1 MEEESGESKNYWN
14 WKRLFCFRNIKRI
27 LSLSFAI
34 YNKFFPLFMKS
45 KISDILI
52 FSRLIIGFIIISLSV
67 IKIENYQ
74 IITVILLSIG
84 LLTDIFDGIIARH
97 LQVSTQKLRRLDST
111 VDQIFFISVGIAA
124 YIQCPEFF
132 KANASKIII
141 LAGSEALIYLVSFL
155 KFRKEVATHSIG
167 AKIWTL
173 LLFGTLI
180 QVILQC
186 QSIVLFNLCF
196 WVGLLTRAEIIA
208 ILLILKT
215 WANDVPSVFHS
226 IQLRKGKTIKKNKL
240 FNS

>member
-1 MEEESGESKNYWN
+1 MWHRFYLLESY
-14 WKRLFCFRNIKRI
+14 FTI
-27 LSLSFAI
+27 
-34 YNKFFPLFMKS
+34 FMKS
-45 KISDILI
+45 KIPGSLI
-52 FSRLIIGFIIISLSV
+52 FSRLIIGFIIIFLSV

-97 LQVSTQKLRRLDST
+97 LNISTQKLRRLDST
-111 VDQIFFISVGIAA
+111 VDQIFFISVGVAA
-124 YIQCPEFF
+124 YIQCPDFF
-132 KANASKIII
+132 KTNAYKIII

-173 LLFGTLI
+173 FLFGTLI
-180 QVILQC
+180 QIILQC
-186 QSIVLFNLCF
+186 QSVILFNLCF

-208 ILLILKT
+208 ILFILKT
-215 WANDVPSVFHS
+215 WTNDVPSVYHA

-240 FNS
+240 FNG

>member
-1 MEEESGESKNYWN
+1 
-14 WKRLFCFRNIKRI
+14 
-27 LSLSFAI
+27 
-34 YNKFFPLFMKS
+34 MKS
-45 KISDILI
+45 KIPVILI
-52 FSRLIIGFIIISLSV
+52 FSRLIIGFIIIALSL

-74 IITVILLSIG
+74 AITVVLLSIG
-84 LLTDIFDGIIARH
+84 LLTDIFDGIIARYLH
-97 LQVSTQKLRRLDST
+97 VSTQKLRRMDST
-111 VDQIFFISVGIAA
+111 VDQVFFISVGVAA

-132 KANASKIII
+132 KTNVSRISI
-141 LAGSEALIYLVSFL
+141 LAGAEALIYLVSFL

-186 QSIVLFNLCF
+186 RSIILFNLCF

-208 ILLILKT
+208 ILLLLKT
-215 WANDVPSVFHS
+215 WTNDVPSVFHS
-226 IQLRKGKTIKKNKL
+226 IQLRKGKTIKKSKM